1 MTMEHDRYREMLG
14 RVLDGTLPAANR
26 PGMMTHLAGCEECR
40 AELEAISSLRAE
52 ARSLPR
58 GIAPSRDLWDG
69 IAPRLAER
77 EAGAPVIELDARR
90 RVPRAWGR
98 WAPLAAAAVLLV
110 VASSGLTLALM
121 RGQSAAPVT
130 TPASGR
136 TAWEP
141 QPRPT
146 TALAA
151 FRPAEVE
158 FENTVT
164 ALEAELNARRGSLSP
179 ETVATIEEN
188 LAIIDQAIAEARAA
202 LQADPGSAD
211 LSRHLSDV
219 YRHKVDLLG
228 SAVKIAT

>member
-1 MTMEHDRYREMLG
+1 MTMEHDRYQEMLG
-14 RVLDGTLPAANR
+14 DVLDGTLPAANR
-26 PGMMTHLAGCEECR
+26 SRVMTHLAECDGCR

-69 IAPRLAER
+69 IAARLAER
-77 EAGAPVIELDARR
+77 ESGAPVIELDTGRQ
-90 RVPRAWGR
+90 VPGSWGR

-121 RGQSAAPVT
+121 RGQTAAPVT
-130 TPASGR
+130 TAADGQAVS
-136 TAWEP
+136 EP
-141 QPRPT
+141 QQRAT

-164 ALEAELNARRGSLSP
+164 ALEAELNARRGSLAP

-202 LQADPGSAD
+202 LHADPGSAD
-211 LSRHLSDV
+211 LSRHLSGV
-219 YRHKVDLLG
+219 YRQKVDLLG
-228 SAVKIAT
+228 SAVRIAT